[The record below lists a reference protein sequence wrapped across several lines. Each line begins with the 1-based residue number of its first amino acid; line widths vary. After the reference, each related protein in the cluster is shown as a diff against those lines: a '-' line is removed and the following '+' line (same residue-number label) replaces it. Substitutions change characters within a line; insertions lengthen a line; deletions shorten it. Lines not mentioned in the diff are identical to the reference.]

1 MTTTSAPFGS
11 WPSPIAAA
19 DLAVSGHPISGGR
32 YFGDGIWWLEQ
43 RPTEAGR
50 YLVRRRD
57 DAGEHDVLPA
67 PWNARSRVHEYGGGS
82 WAVTDDGVLVFVEFT
97 DQRLYRL
104 DPGSAE
110 PVALTPAGRGFRF
123 GELAIRDDRVIAV
136 RENVGP
142 SGEEEGPVTRD
153 IVSVPL
159 DGSAADDPDAIVS
172 VVSGSDFLA
181 YPRYS
186 PDGTTLAWIA
196 WDHPRMPWDGTEL
209 RVGALDADGRVAS
222 FDTLIGGPEE
232 SVLQPEWIDGASLF
246 ALTDRS
252 GWWNPVRVTTGA
264 SADDVAGGE
273 VTEVYRRDA
282 DIGGPLWQI
291 GSGFYRV
298 LPGGDLLAVST
309 VGGSELLRIGSDGA
323 TSAIDLPISSRVEI
337 ADLRDGRV
345 LLTGAGATVPGGL
358 RELDLATGDLRDI
371 RLDVDDL
378 PDARYL
384 PQSRPLSF
392 PVGDREVHAFVYPPT
407 HPDYVG
413 PEGELPPYVAFVHG
427 GPTAHVS
434 GGLSLTYAYFTSR
447 GIGVIDINYGGSS
460 GYGRAYRELLRGQW
474 GIVDVVDT
482 AAAMQGLADAGLA
495 DPGRLAI
502 RGGSAGGWTVLAC
515 LTSTDVFA
523 CGASYFGVA
532 DLTGFAESTHDFES
546 RYLEGLIGPAEDVA
560 LYAERAP
567 INKVDGLSAPVLLLQ
582 GLDDRIVPPEQ
593 SRVFRDALLAK
604 GIAHAYREYAG
615 ESHGFRRAETII
627 DATESE
633 LSFYGQI
640 LGFTPPGVPL
650 LELWRP

>member
-1 MTTTSAPFGS
+1 MTTTRAPYGS

-19 DLAVSGHPISGGR
+19 DLAVSGHPVSGGR
-32 YFGDGIWWLEQ
+32 YVGDGIWWLEQ

-82 WAVTDDGVLVFVEFT
+82 WAVTDAGVLVFVEFT
-97 DQRLYRL
+97 DQRLHRL
-104 DPGSAE
+104 DPGTFE
-110 PVALTPAGRGFRF
+110 PIALTPAGRGFRF
-123 GELAIRDDRVIAV
+123 GELSIRGDRVIAV

-159 DGSAADDPDAIVS
+159 DGSAADDADTIVS

-186 PDGTTLAWIA
+186 PDGTALAWIA

-209 RVGALDADGRVAS
+209 RVGTLDADGRVGS

-232 SVLQPEWIDGASLF
+232 SVLQPEWIDESSLF

-252 GWWNPVRVTTGA
+252 GWWNPVRVTTG
-264 SADDVAGGE
+264 GE
-273 VTEVYRRDA
+273 VIEVLVRSA

-298 LPGGDLLAVST
+298 LPDGDLLAVAT
-309 VGGSELLRIGSDGA
+309 VGGSQLLRIHPDGTA
-323 TSAIDLPISSRVEI
+323 DAVDLPISSRVEI
-337 ADLRDGRV
+337 ADLRDGRL

-358 RELDLATGDLRDI
+358 RELDLATGVLRDI
-371 RLDVDDL
+371 RLDVDVL

-384 PQSRPLSF
+384 PQSRPESF

-407 HPDYVG
+407 HPDYSG

-427 GPTAHVS
+427 GPTGHVS

-460 GYGRAYRELLRGQW
+460 GYGRAYRELLRGGW
-474 GIVDVVDT
+474 GIVDVADT
-482 AAAMQGLADAGLA
+482 AAAMRGLADAGLA
-495 DPGRLAI
+495 DPNRLAI

-532 DLTGFAESTHDFES
+532 DLSGFAESTHDFES

-604 GIAHAYREYAG
+604 GIAHAYREYVG
-615 ESHGFRRAETII
+615 ESHGFRRAETIV

-633 LSFYGQI
+633 LSFYGQV
-640 LGFTPPGVPL
+640 LGFDPAGVPR